1 MYYMILVIHM
11 SIEAISISDIM
22 SKNVKVELQNQ
33 NIFAVAKIMSDNNIG
48 SVIIIDNHENK
59 NPVGII
65 TERDVIRILGLL
77 KPDLLQTPIKELMS
91 HPVIPLSIQ
100 ATISDALNLM
110 QEKKIRRIPI
120 VDKNNNLVGIVTE
133 NDIFKLLLKNKDL
146 ISVVSNENTNI
157 AQKPIYNDFINFWF
171 NETQPKR

>member
-1 MYYMILVIHM
+1 M

-59 NPVGII
+59 SPVGIV
-65 TERDVIRILGLL
+65 TERDILRILGSL
-77 KPDLLQTPIKELMS
+77 KPDLLQTPVKELMS
-91 HPVIPLSIQ
+91 HPIIPLSIQ
-100 ATISDALNLM
+100 ATISDALTLM

-133 NDIFKLLLKNKDL
+133 NDIFKVLMKNKDL
-146 ISVVSNENTNI
+146 LSVVSNGKANI
-157 AQKPIYNDFINFWF
+157 AQKPIYNDFIRFWF
-171 NETQPKR
+171 DETA

>member
-1 MYYMILVIHM
+1 MILVIHM

-77 KPDLLQTPIKELMS
+77 KPDLLQTPIKELS

-120 VDKNNNLVGIVTE
+120 VDKNNNLVGIVTKR
-133 NDIFKLLLKNKDL
+133 DIFKLLMKNKDL
-146 ISVVSNENTNI
+146 LSVISNENTNI